1 MQCKTRQ
8 YRDTGYKLTGRYG
21 LVPVATRVLSAQQ
34 TRPAAV
40 VFISVLWPTHRVAY
54 FHFFGYFYFFD
65 YFHFFDCFQFFDFF
79 TSVAIITS
87 LTILALGKP
96 SFVKKKIFCETTS

>member
-40 VFISVLWPTHRVAY
+40 VFISVLWTTHRVALEL
-54 FHFFGYFYFFD
+54 
-65 YFHFFDCFQFFDFF
+65 
-79 TSVAIITS
+79 VLV
-87 LTILALGKP
+87 LTGEWILGRVELTHTLWLRG
-96 SFVKKKIFCETTS
+96 